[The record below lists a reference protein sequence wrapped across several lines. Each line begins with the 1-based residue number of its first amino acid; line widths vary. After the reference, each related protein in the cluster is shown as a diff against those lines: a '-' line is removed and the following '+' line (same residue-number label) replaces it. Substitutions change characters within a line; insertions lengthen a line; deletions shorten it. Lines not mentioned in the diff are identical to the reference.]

1 MIYLSGAINLRTVEE
16 MQREADIYQQNG
28 WTLRDPTTH
37 RVTVSIDEKDIEAF
51 CDYLRNK
58 PRDERLKTWT
68 DRNGQ
73 QRQSRTISF
82 YLNGTEMTGNWVRL
96 RSRLDS
102 TVQSNQNS
110 RPAPAPAAAPNQPGR
125 ASAAAPQRQPAPAPT
140 RAPASSP
147 AAVWTAPPPSPL
159 HDDHDIPF

>member
-51 CDYLRNK
+51 CAYLRNK
-58 PRDERLKTWT
+58 PRDERMKTWT

-73 QRQSRTISF
+73 QQQARTVSF

-96 RSRLDS
+96 RSRLDP
-102 TVQSNQNS
+102 VAQNS
-110 RPAPAPAAAPNQPGR
+110 RPAAPGAAPMPAQPR
-125 ASAAAPQRQPAPAPT
+125 QPQHAPQRQPAPMPT

-147 AAVWTAPPPSPL
+147 AAVWSSSPQQPQ